1 MLKLLPASR
10 YDVPAL
16 QAWFSDQAKK
26 GWLLDY
32 WCGWCVFRRGEPAE
46 LQFRLEPAADGE
58 YKPSE
63 EKLEAYLDA
72 GWEYVCKTSATQEEF
87 FVWRS
92 ARPDPAELYTEP
104 ESESIRYQWLWK
116 RYWRAG
122 LWCCAPLP
130 ALPGLINALLTMQR
144 GGTGWASLCWMLAAI
159 LLLTA
164 LCAARIYVDQR
175 ALRRLRNAL
184 RTGVP
189 MPCRGR
195 YGYLYPLQLALVLAF
210 LLNLLLPFVLIAA

>member
-1 MLKLLPASR
+1 MIKLLPASR
-10 YDVPAL
+10 YDIPAM

-32 WCGWCVFRRGEPAE
+32 WCGWCVFRRGKPADI
-46 LQFRLEPAADGE
+46 QFRLEPAADKE

-63 EKLEAYLDA
+63 EKLGAYLDA
-72 GWEYVCKTSATQEEF
+72 GWEFVCSTSVSSQEL

-104 ESESIRYQWLWK
+104 ESEGLRYQWLWR

-122 LWCCAPLP
+122 LWCCAPLT
-130 ALPGLINALLTMQR
+130 ALPGLLDMFMIMRRA
-144 GGTGWASLCWMLAAI
+144 GTGWSGLCWMLAAI
-159 LLLTA
+159 FLLAA
-164 LCAARIYVDQR
+164 LCVGRMYVDRR
-175 ALRRLRNAL
+175 ALRCLRDSL

-189 MPCRGR
+189 MPRRGR

-210 LLNLLLPFVLIAA
+210 LLNFTLPFVALTA